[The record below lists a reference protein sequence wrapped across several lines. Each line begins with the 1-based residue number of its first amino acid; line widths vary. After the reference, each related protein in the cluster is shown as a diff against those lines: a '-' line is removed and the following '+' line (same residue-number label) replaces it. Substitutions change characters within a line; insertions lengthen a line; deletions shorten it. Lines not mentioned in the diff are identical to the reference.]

1 MFSTDIPLSFSV
13 PLLRQTAKMISES
26 AVCLALDQASL
37 PQQYGILT
45 PATAMGNVLRER
57 LQKRD
62 IKFSIVK

>member
-1 MFSTDIPLSFSV
+1 MYSCR
-13 PLLRQTAKMISES
+13 RQTAKMISEA

-37 PQQYGILT
+37 PPQYGILT
-45 PATAMGNVLRER
+45 PATAMGKVLRER